1 MRGEGNERIAR
12 YDGKRLNDLLIRTCV
27 GCICGVLGQI
37 FDRYRYCQLIRR
49 SKRHRHAGNSR
60 YNSRFYIGWSK
71 IERLAM
77 LMLSKIN
84 RHVGNSRYNS
94 WTAIPQTKSLL
105 NNHLIRYLGTY
116 RHNMTWEG
124 KETPCHWARVIVLSV
139 NKPEYL
145 ESILMTYEEV
155 VEMRM
160 KDMANTGVIICSNC
174 QSTITFLESTSPKF
188 TNSHVLKRRS

>member
-27 GCICGVLGQI
+27 GCSCGVLGQI
-37 FDRYRYCQLIRR
+37 FDRHRYCQVIRR

-94 WTAIPQTKSLL
+94 WTGIPQTKSLL
-105 NNHLIRYLGTY
+105 NNHLIRRRTAGYLGYLGIY
-116 RHNMTWEG
+116 RHNMTWED
-124 KETPCHWARVIVLSV
+124 KETHCHWARV
-139 NKPEYL
+139 YL
-145 ESILMTYEEV
+145 ESILMAYEEV

-160 KDMANTGVIICSNC
+160 KYMANTGVVICSDC

-188 TNSHVLKRRS
+188 TNSHVLKRSS